1 MATQGIILARN
12 EIPRSGEAV
21 HYCYDLL
28 AALTRDT
35 HRVLAIIEEYDL
47 FSMVGTTQFCGDS
60 SSSGSSSG
68 ISGSSTRGGD
78 SNSSCMW

>member
-1 MATQGIILARN
+1 MYVFMYVSLCMFECMAMQGIILARN

-47 FSMVGTTQFCGDS
+47 FSMVLY
-60 SSSGSSSG
+60 
-68 ISGSSTRGGD
+68 
-78 SNSSCMW
+78 CMCMYVCMYVCMFY